1 MADSQRI
8 IELKD
13 KEIKKT
19 QEMVG
24 WYKKLLHALPVII
37 PLKYSAGKNASAM
50 AAVQVRNDLGLKW
63 EELKIPPAER
73 IETLTALLDA
83 AQVTPELLA
92 LYETINTKLTARQP
106 ISQVLLVFVS

>member
-1 MADSQRI
+1 
-8 IELKD
+8 
-13 KEIKKT
+13 
-19 QEMVG
+19 MVFS
-24 WYKKLLHALPVII
+24 LTLIVI
-37 PLKYSAGKNASAM
+37 LCLYFKYSAGRNASTM
-50 AAVQVRNDLGLKW
+50 AAVQVRNDLALKW

-106 ISQVLLVFVS
+106 ISQVHFR